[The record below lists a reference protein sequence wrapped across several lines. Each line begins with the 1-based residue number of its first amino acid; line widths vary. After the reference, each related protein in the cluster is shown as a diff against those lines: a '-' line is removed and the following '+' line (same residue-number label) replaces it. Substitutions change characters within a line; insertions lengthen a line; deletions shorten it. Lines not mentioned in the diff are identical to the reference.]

1 MQKPLFSLRS
11 VRVRG
16 SLFYSTVSFYP
27 NSLTLIGGK
36 SGCGKSTLLQLL
48 NGTTEY
54 EAGEI
59 LYKGQDI
66 KTVAPLALRKEVL
79 LVPQKIY
86 LYPESIKENFAKF
99 CNLLEKPCPSD
110 SEIQTHLNELGLNKD
125 LDVSCQELS
134 GGERHRVYLALC
146 LSLRPQVLLLDEPTS
161 ALDGENAKKLINLL
175 RRLKNTCTI
184 IMVCHDQSL
193 FEYADTCIYLGQ

>member
-11 VRVRG
+11 VCVRG
-16 SLFYSTVSFYP
+16 SLFYSTVSFYS
-27 NSLTLIGGK
+27 NSLTLIAGK

-48 NGTTEY
+48 NGTAEY
-54 EAGEI
+54 ETGEI

-66 KTVAPLALRKEVL
+66 KSIAPLTLRKEVL

-86 LYPESIKENFAKF
+86 LYPESIRENFVRF
-99 CNLLEKPCPSD
+99 CSLLEKNCPAD
-110 SEIQTHLNELGLNKD
+110 SEILRYLHELGLDKS
-125 LDVSCQELS
+125 LDASCQELS

-146 LSLRPQVLLLDEPTS
+146 LSLCPQVLLLDEPTS
-161 ALDGENAKKLINLL
+161 ALDGENAKKLINML
-175 RRLKNTCTI
+175 RRLKNSCTI